1 MYPKSHKEEH
11 RVQLYLK
18 WLKKINDNFDSDSCQ
33 EVVNEFNAKF
43 VDVNSEPKR
52 MKKHQ
57 VMNLNFQ
64 LENGSQDI
72 HFKLQTIFQ
81 RMINQGI
88 ENSNAVVE
96 AGKMIIREATDYV
109 DKETSL
115 TITLCLKQLQASQE
129 KIKVIFTYENSS
141 TSSF

>member
-43 VDVNSEPKR
+43 VDVNSESKR

-129 KIKVIFTYENSS
+129 KIKVIFTYENS